1 MFSPSDESELGS
13 EYLREGYIIRDVA
26 DVAAQEWIVTATA
39 RLAAE
44 QLNAQVP
51 SSPASSVDFL
61 NKVHTLVSSKDLN
74 EFRLKVIQGL
84 NSLPTLRS
92 AYFSLARPF
101 LEEIVGNELAMQ
113 QRVNLSVQLPGDSSS
128 LLAVHADTWSGDSPY
143 EVVVWL
149 PLVDCYATKSMY
161 LLPPKHA
168 EDFNRSFKDRAGRSS
183 ETLFEAIRDRVQWL
197 EIRCG
202 QVMVFDQS
210 LPHGNRI
217 NEESDTRWSMNC
229 RFKGVF
235 TPYGDKK
242 LGEFFE
248 PISLRPAS
256 RRGMTYE
263 LPHAR

>member
-1 MFSPSDESELGS
+1 
-13 EYLREGYIIRDVA
+13 
-26 DVAAQEWIVTATA
+26 
-39 RLAAE
+39 
-44 QLNAQVP
+44 
-51 SSPASSVDFL
+51 
-61 NKVHTLVSSKDLN
+61 
-74 EFRLKVIQGL
+74 
-84 NSLPTLRS
+84 
-92 AYFSLARPF
+92 
-101 LEEIVGNELAMQ
+101 
-113 QRVNLSVQLPGDSSS
+113 
-128 LLAVHADTWSGDSPY
+128 
-143 EVVVWL
+143 
-149 PLVDCYATKSMY
+149 MY
-161 LLPPKHA
+161 LLPPEHA
-168 EDFNRSFKDRAGRSS
+168 EDFNRAFKDRAGRSS

-197 EIRCG
+197 EIQCG

-217 NEESDTRWSMNC
+217 NEEPDTRWSMNC